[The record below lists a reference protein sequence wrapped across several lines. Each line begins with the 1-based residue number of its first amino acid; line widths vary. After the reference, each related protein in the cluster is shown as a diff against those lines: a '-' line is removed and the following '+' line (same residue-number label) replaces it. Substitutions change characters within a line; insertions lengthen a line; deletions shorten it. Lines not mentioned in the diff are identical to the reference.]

1 MAKRKPSED
10 TDDQAAE
17 WAARLDRGSLSERE
31 SHTLQAWLDAD
42 SRHQGALVRAQ
53 AMLAPCEP
61 RDTVIPIGQ
70 TERGSR
76 RVWAAGAALASVAAA
91 FLVGV
96 LVLSPPPTEDLAYQ
110 TAYGEVRRVPLNDG
124 SVMTLNT
131 RSKADIEFGETN
143 RSVKLIEG
151 EGFFEVAPDKSRPFL
166 VNSDGYTVK
175 AVGTAFVVRK
185 QSDDRIQVVV
195 YEGIVDVASQTT
207 SPLRLKAGDMV
218 EIGHREPSP
227 QVSTL
232 DDEQLLQELAWREG
246 KIALTGQTLE
256 YAAREFNRYNE
267 VHIRVEPAVSGLE
280 VVGWYSANDP
290 VGFARLVADT
300 MELEVSVSGQE
311 IVLSPLQ

>member
-1 MAKRKPSED
+1 MEKRKPSGD
-10 TDDQAAE
+10 TDDQAAQ
-17 WAARLDRGSLSERE
+17 WAARLDRGSLNERE
-31 SHTLQAWLDAD
+31 SQTLQEWLDAD

-61 RDTVIPIGQ
+61 RDTLIPIAQ
-70 TERGSR
+70 SSR
-76 RVWAAGAALASVAAA
+76 SLPGMRAIGATLASIAAALLVA
-91 FLVGV
+91 V
-96 LVLSPPPTEDLAYQ
+96 LVLSPPSTEDLAYQ

-131 RSKADIEFGETN
+131 RSKADIEFGEKN

-185 QSDDRIQVVV
+185 QPDDRIQVVV
-195 YEGIVDVASQTT
+195 YEGIVDVASQKTK
-207 SPLRLKAGDMV
+207 PLRLKAGDMV
-218 EIGHREPSP
+218 EIGDRDPSP

-267 VHIRVEPAVSGLE
+267 VHIRVEPSVSGLE

-300 MELEVSVSGQE
+300 LDLDVKVSGQE
-311 IVLSPLQ
+311 VVLSSAD